1 MVDLV
6 KIKVRKRTDDMKYD
20 KFYRDMLHPKGRPL
34 DPVSRISEVVFGLIM
49 VLTFT
54 GTISVASQGRE
65 EIGLV
70 LLGALS
76 CNIAWGIVD
85 AMMYIMS
92 VLIERG
98 NALKALQ
105 QIRAVGSQDE
115 AYNIIKDYLPAVLAE
130 VITPSQLKEIT
141 QELQNLP
148 EPPKKAPITSRD
160 IKGALAVF
168 ILVFLSTFPA
178 TIPFLIIK
186 DVATALMFSH
196 AIAIT
201 LLFITGF
208 YLGKHTGYNA
218 WVLGMITAVIGILLV
233 LMTIALGG

>member
-1 MVDLV
+1 
-6 KIKVRKRTDDMKYD
+6 MKYN
-20 KFYRDMLHPKGRPL
+20 KFYRDILHPKGRPL

-105 QIRAVGSQDE
+105 IRAVGSQDE
-115 AYNIIKDYLPAVLAE
+115 AYNIIKDYLPAVLAR
-130 VITPSQLKEIT
+130 VITPGQLKEIT

-148 EPPKKAPITSRD
+148 EPPKKAPITSHD
-160 IKGALAVF
+160 VKGAIAVF

-186 DVATALMFSH
+186 DVATALIFSH

-208 YLGKHTGYNA
+208 YLGKHTGYNS
-218 WVLGMITAVIGILLV
+218 WILGIITAVIGILLV